1 MHMGLLH
8 PALSALDTLIPSCVS
23 QCPAVKTKGSCEI
36 NIGLR
41 SFLLVLAVVQKPL
54 LVQQQSLDEN
64 QIMLVHYV
72 ITTSFCKNGL
82 QKIDEGYL
90 SCLRLMFALQRE
102 TAEQQLGEES
112 LLTYRYQN
120 TFCIVLFRA
129 TSGFRRIAT
138 FAVKSK

>member
-1 MHMGLLH
+1 MGLLH
-8 PALSALDTLIPSCVS
+8 PALSALGTLIPSCLS
-23 QCPAVKTKGSCEI
+23 QCPAVKTKRRCEI
-36 NIGLR
+36 NTGLR
-41 SFLLVLAVVQKPL
+41 SFSLLLAVVQKPL

-64 QIMLVHYV
+64 FLVLVHYV
-72 ITTSFCKNGL
+72 ITTSFHKNGL

-90 SCLRLMFALQRE
+90 SCLRLMLVLQRE

-112 LLTYRYQN
+112 LLTQRYQN